1 MDQDITGHTR
11 QQNKTTAL
19 LSDVFL
25 LLASTPPFFGYL
37 ISPSL
42 QPTWGT
48 CLQLEGR
55 PSLEST
61 GAREGA
67 SSTLVPSFLR
77 CQTEASIE
85 PVDLG

>member
-19 LSDVFL
+19 LSEVFL
-25 LLASTPPFFGYL
+25 LLASFPAFLWIPNFAL
-37 ISPSL
+37 PSADF
-42 QPTWGT
+42 GT